1 MQDTTQ
7 QPVSVIGRE
16 VQSGA
21 YLLRIH
27 VAEPL
32 AVTFGRFRNGESLP
46 FPPGDYLY
54 AGSAMGQKGAS
65 TLARRLVRHATRS
78 GGRAPHPIREQMLA
92 TFAAAGLGRGDLR
105 PRRPKSLFWHVD
117 YLLDPPAVSLTHVLA
132 IRSPE
137 RLEEDLAALIAAQCY
152 TYVPARGLGASDTRD
167 ATHLFSVQSRPGWW
181 PKLLRRVRA
190 HIL

>member
-7 QPVSVIGRE
+7 QPVTVIGRE

-32 AVTFGRFRNGESLP
+32 ALTFGRFRDGEPLP

-54 AGSAMGQKGAS
+54 AGSAMGLKGATS
-65 TLARRLVRHATRS
+65 LARRLVRHATRS
-78 GGRAPHPIREQMLA
+78 GRRAPHPIREQMLA
-92 TFAAAGLGRGDLR
+92 TFATVGLGRGDLR

-132 IRSPE
+132 IRSPQ
-137 RLEEDLAALIAAQCY
+137 RLEEDLAALAAAQCY
-152 TYVPARGLGASDTRD
+152 TYVPARGLGASDTPGS
-167 ATHLFSVQSRPGWW
+167 THLFSIQSRPGWW
-181 PKLLRRVRA
+181 PKLLRRVQA